1 MSSAPTVVRSDAKGE
16 PKNEWTIMIFFAGDP
31 HLSPSM
37 TSQLKAIKDAGFQE
51 NTTVL
56 IHYDPNEKG
65 VGTTTFNINSEQ
77 KKETRKN
84 GSRGTR
90 IGDGKDPFVRN
101 LIEDSIPN
109 GATRSQNAG
118 EALRTF
124 LSLALQ
130 HHSAQHYMLFCV
142 GHGVIVGNDFFLPD
156 KQPDSAITLEQLG
169 GILSDFRTTARML
182 GSGDVE
188 LIGMHSCSMSAI
200 EVAYQLKGSA
210 KYLMATEGIS
220 FVASWPYR
228 QLLKKILK
236 TIDDAKSTGE
246 EVDVD
251 KLINSVQRLSR
262 HNSTDFMFSG
272 LSADLCLSSLEPTK
286 IDRLTA
292 PIQAL
297 TKALKK
303 GVKDPRCLELITLA
317 HLKAQSYWQET
328 YTDLYDFCFCL
339 QQKCGE
345 GGEVQNEL
353 AAACQSMRDELEE
366 SPDGVIIQ
374 SDFFGPLF
382 QYSHGYSVFFPWA
395 RPISDVPEDD
405 MLLRYKNY
413 EFTKAFKED
422 SWLSFL
428 EAYFSVTERKSREKE
443 DGQVVEDEEVIVF
456 IGDDTKAMSIKPQA
470 TSNGTSAVA
479 NITSVESLEPPDKAS
494 PALDA
499 EKASPALTDSMRC
512 SCSVKNYPMKFFR
525 SPRILENANAESD
538 EPAETRKT
546 AAARKNAETRKP
558 APVAG

>member
-1 MSSAPTVVRSDAKGE
+1 MSSAPTVVRSDAKVE
-16 PKNEWTIMIFFAGDP
+16 PRNEWTIMIFFAGDP

-77 KKETRKN
+77 KRETRKN
-84 GSRGTR
+84 GSKGTR
-90 IGDGKDPFVRN
+90 IGDGRDPFVRN

-118 EALRTF
+118 DALRTF

-130 HHSAQHYMLFCV
+130 KHSADHYMLFCV

-156 KQPDSAITLEQLG
+156 KQPDSAITLQQLG
-169 GILSDFRTTARML
+169 GILSDFKTTARML
-182 GSGDVE
+182 GGGELE
-188 LIGMHSCSMSAI
+188 LIGLHSCSMSAI
-200 EVAYQLKGSA
+200 EVAYQLKGA
-210 KYLMATEGIS
+210 ARYLMATEGIS

-236 TIDDAKSTGE
+236 TIDDAKETGVA
-246 EVDVD
+246 VDVD
-251 KLINSVQRLSR
+251 NLIHSVQRLSL

-272 LSADLCLSSLEPTK
+272 LSADLCLSSLDPAK
-286 IDRLTA
+286 VDALTA

-297 TKALKK
+297 SKALKK
-303 GVKDPRCLELITLA
+303 GLKDRRAVELISLA

-328 YTDLYDFCFCL
+328 YTDLYDFCYCL
-339 QQKCGE
+339 EQKCTE
-345 GGEVQNEL
+345 GGEVQKEI
-353 AAACQSMRDELEE
+353 AAACKAVRNKLEE

-395 RPISDVPEDD
+395 RPMSDVPQDD
-405 MLLRYKNY
+405 MLLKYKNY
-413 EFTKAFKED
+413 EFTKAFKDD

-428 EAYFSVTERKSREKE
+428 EEYFSATERKSREEE
-443 DGQVVEDEEVIVF
+443 DGTVEEDEIVIVSTG
-456 IGDDTKAMSIKPQA
+456 IETQA
-470 TSNGTSAVA
+470 TFKPVASSNGTSAVA
-479 NITSVESLEPPDKAS
+479 NIGAVDALEPPDGKAS
-494 PALDA
+494 PALDM
-499 EKASPALTDSMRC
+499 EKASPALTDGMGC
-512 SCSVKNYPMKFFR
+512 SCNVKNYPMKFFM
-525 SPRILENANAESD
+525 SPRALQDANAETS
-538 EPAETRKT
+538 KT
-546 AAARKNAETRKP
+546 AQTRQP
-558 APVAG
+558 ATVAG